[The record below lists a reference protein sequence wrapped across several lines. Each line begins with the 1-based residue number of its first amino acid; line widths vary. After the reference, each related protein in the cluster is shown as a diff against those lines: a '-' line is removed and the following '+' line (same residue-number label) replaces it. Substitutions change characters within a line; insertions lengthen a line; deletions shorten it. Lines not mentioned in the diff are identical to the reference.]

1 MELLVVLAIVP
12 VIFLCSYIYKKDLH
26 REPKKLLISIF
37 IWGALTCIPA
47 VILETFFGD
56 IFITEDTS
64 LPFLEIFIN
73 VFFGIALIEELGKWV
88 VTKIKGYKSREFD
101 EIYDIIVYSV
111 FASLGFA
118 CLENIGYVLEN
129 GIGTAIMR
137 AVISIPGHACFG
149 ILMGYYMSKAKVNE
163 MNGSFIKKKKNM
175 FLSLFIPTLFHAI
188 YDSLLSTDS
197 GTFFLLFFVFDIFM
211 VIYCFGIVKKMS
223 KIQNN
228 VSTNIENGKIKES
241 KEGLID
247 FKKSKKDEDVKFC
260 PICGKNVEGMNFCP
274 SCGFKIK

>member
-1 MELLVVLAIVP
+1 MEILLFLAIIP
-12 VIFLCSYIYKKDLH
+12 VVFLCSYIYKKDLH
-26 REPKKLLISIF
+26 REPKKLLIGIF

-47 VILETFFGD
+47 VILETAVGD
-56 IFITEDTS
+56 IFVTEDDS

-88 VTKIKGYKSREFD
+88 VTKWKGYKSREFD
-101 EIYDIIVYSV
+101 EIYDIIVYAV

-197 GTFFLLFFVFDIFM
+197 GTLFLLFFVFDIFM

-223 KIQNN
+223 KVQNN
-228 VSTNIENGKIKES
+228 VSTNIEKGIIKEN
-241 KEGLID
+241 KDGLID
-247 FKKSKKDEDVKFC
+247 FKNKSKEEVKFC
-260 PICGKNVEGMNFCP
+260 PVCGKDVAGANFCS